1 MKIYLVIVDTK
12 DAASVVKSSTSLER
26 CLEHAE
32 KLAKYL
38 AETGDEMTR
47 VTVETS
53 ELEEE

>member
-1 MKIYLVIVDTK
+1 MKIYLVVVDTK
-12 DAASVVKSSTSLER
+12 DTAGVVKSSTSLER
-26 CLEHAE
+26 CLEYAE

-38 AETGDEMTR
+38 AETGDETTR